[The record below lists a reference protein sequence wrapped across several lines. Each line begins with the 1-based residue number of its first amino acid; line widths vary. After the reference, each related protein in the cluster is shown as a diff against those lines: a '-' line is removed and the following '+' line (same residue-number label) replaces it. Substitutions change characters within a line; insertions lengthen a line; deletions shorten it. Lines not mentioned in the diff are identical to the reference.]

1 MFAESEQEHDRFET
15 IAVAQ
20 SAQSTPVLVKPA
32 RASARLHL
40 INVPRQRMECVVATE
55 RWLADSNNQKNEDPI
70 NKDRIQG
77 SIEQAKGKVKEVAG
91 RATGDSKLENEDK
104 AQKVAG
110 KVQNTI
116 GGVKDA
122 VKEVGDD

>member
-1 MFAESEQEHDRFET
+1 
-15 IAVAQ
+15 
-20 SAQSTPVLVKPA
+20 
-32 RASARLHL
+32 
-40 INVPRQRMECVVATE
+40 MECVVATE

-77 SIEQAKGKVKEVAG
+77 SIEQAKSKVKEVAG

-104 AQKVAG
+104 AQMVAG

-116 GGVKDA
+116 GGMKDA

>member
-1 MFAESEQEHDRFET
+1 M
-15 IAVAQ
+15 
-20 SAQSTPVLVKPA
+20 
-32 RASARLHL
+32 
-40 INVPRQRMECVVATE
+40 
-55 RWLADSNNQKNEDPI
+55 

-91 RATGDSKLENEDK
+91 RATGDTKLENEGK
-104 AQKVAG
+104 AQKIAG

-116 GGVKDA
+116 GGMKDA